1 MLRLLKPT
9 LLEPVV
15 HGKMSHGNGSPHSA
29 TKSSPYLLQLEKAC
43 GQQQRPSTGK
53 INLKNH
59 TVANLA
65 CKRMTCPGIGLIP
78 HLILTLTLCIAYTL
92 SHVQLFAIT
101 WTTACQAPLFMGFSR
116 QEYWSGLPPP
126 GGSSQPRDRTHVSCI
141 GRRILYHCA
150 PWEAQPQVS
159 GTSIIFIVY
168 T

>member
-141 GRRILYHCA
+141 GR
-150 PWEAQPQVS
+150 
-159 GTSIIFIVY
+159 
-168 T
+168 